1 MGIFKNA
8 VYSKIDV
15 FVKFESAINLEIKVQ
30 IKKKPWIPFIWVT
43 RITFMY
49 SLYLTIVMIIIKC
62 CIMFVAGISVEMFT
76 TASTLFFLIEF
87 VKKTRNNTVLIFLYV
102 LVNP

>member
-1 MGIFKNA
+1 MGILKKT

-30 IKKKPWIPFIWVT
+30 ITKNWIPSIWVI
-43 RITFMY
+43 RITYMY

-62 CIMFVAGISVEMFT
+62 YIMFVAGISVEMFT
-76 TASTLFFLIEF
+76 TALTLFFLIQF
-87 VKKTRNNTVLIFLYV
+87 VKKKQEITLSQFFYMF
-102 LVNP
+102 